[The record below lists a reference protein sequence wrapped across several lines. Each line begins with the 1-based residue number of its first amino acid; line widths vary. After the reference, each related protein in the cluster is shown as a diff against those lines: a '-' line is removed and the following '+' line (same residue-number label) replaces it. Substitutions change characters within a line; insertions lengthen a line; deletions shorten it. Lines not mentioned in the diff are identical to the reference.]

1 MSQISVFEILEY
13 ISLESAACLTTGKG
27 WRGSIFIDVP
37 RLAMEVLS
45 ESMEK
50 YDRGEKMEWQPGAL
64 RPLRMQKKDSMML
77 KKFEFLPIYI
87 NIALQ
92 NQ

>member
-50 YDRGEKMEWQPGAL
+50 YDRGEKMEW
-64 RPLRMQKKDSMML
+64 
-77 KKFEFLPIYI
+77 
-87 NIALQ
+87 
-92 NQ
+92 